1 MSSTPEQSVS
11 AGADQI
17 TAGENEPRPRPRRR
31 TALVVAI
38 VLTVLLALGCCV
50 TFGVYRLLAGDTES
64 MAAMRAFVEDAYP
77 EYQVIDSTRSGYILK
92 HNDYESLR
100 IDVRFAQDGMIG
112 VWDEAPGESL
122 SDGWS
127 TVETFFRHAEGMEP
141 DPRTGMNYD
150 VAGFVE
156 EYQHLRPGPKPS
168 SRRFGLRT
176 RTRRAQRR
184 MWSWSRAAI
193 AREATWRT
201 CGPTTV
207 HTSPGIPPRVSGRA
221 LSSSLWRLRTQTA
234 SWWSGIVCNP
244 YF

>member
-1 MSSTPEQSVS
+1 MRESEPMSSTPEQSAS

-17 TAGENEPRPRPRRR
+17 TTGENEPKPRPRRR

-38 VLTVLLALGCCV
+38 VLTALLALGCCV

-100 IDVRFAQDGMIG
+100 IDVRFVQDGMIG
-112 VWDEAPGESL
+112 VWGEAPGESL
-122 SDGWS
+122 ADGWS

-156 EYQHLRPGPKPS
+156 EYQPLRPGS
-168 SRRFGLRT
+168 NAVVSAVWLEDADSAGIETYVVLVARRNRQGSYVENMWPDHGAYFT
-176 RTRRAQRR
+176 RN
-184 MWSWSRAAI
+184 
-193 AREATWRT
+193 
-201 CGPTTV
+201 PTTGEWTGTEFEPV
-207 HTSPGIPPRVSGRA
+207 EIA
-221 LSSSLWRLRTQTA
+221 
-234 SWWSGIVCNP
+234 NP
-244 YF
+244 NR